1 VSTPG
6 AGRVEQLPLFPL
18 GTVLT
23 PGMPLSLHVFEP
35 RYRKLVADL
44 LNDQDPR
51 APEFG
56 VVALRGG
63 WEVGELQDL
72 HEVGTTARVTDV
84 LPLADGR
91 CDLSAIGERRFVIE
105 QLDTASRPYL
115 MATVRWLAE
124 PDGQLSAGLLLGTQR
139 AMQRHRA
146 ALARL
151 NVNYAEP
158 ADDEPAGTDSA
169 GAAGNADTPGT
180 DSTAGPAG
188 SADDGASPAGMNPA
202 GLNPATL
209 NPTVARALSYAVAR
223 QSWLPLADRQL
234 LLACPDTATR
244 LREARAILR
253 RESELVSQL
262 RAVPV
267 TAAAF
272 RS

>member
-1 VSTPG
+1 
-6 AGRVEQLPLFPL
+6 
-18 GTVLT
+18 
-23 PGMPLSLHVFEP
+23 MPLSLHVFEP

-72 HEVGTTARVTDV
+72 HEVGTAARVTDV

-105 QLDTASRPYL
+105 QLDTTSRPYL
-115 MATVRWLAE
+115 MATVRWLTE
-124 PDGQLSAGLLLGTQR
+124 PDGQLSAGLVLGAQR
-139 AMQRHRA
+139 AMQRHRS

-151 NVNYAEP
+151 NVNYAE
-158 ADDEPAGTDSA
+158 AEEPAGGEPADPA
-169 GAAGNADTPGT
+169 GAGTPETAGTVETADTG
-180 DSTAGPAG
+180 TAGAG
-188 SADDGASPAGMNPA
+188 PVGEGSRPA
-202 GLNPATL
+202 GLS
-209 NPTVARALSYAVAR
+209 PTVARALSYAVAR
-223 QSWLPLADRQL
+223 QSWLPLADRQH
-234 LLACPDTATR
+234 LLACPDTASR

-272 RS
+272 RN

>member
-1 VSTPG
+1 MSTPG

-56 VVALRGG
+56 VVALRAG

-72 HEVGTTARVTDV
+72 HEVGTAARVTDV

-105 QLDTASRPYL
+105 QLDTTSRPYL
-115 MATVRWLAE
+115 MGTVRWLAE

-139 AMQRHRA
+139 AMQRHRS

-158 ADDEPAGTDSA
+158 DADEEPTGTDSAGSDSAGTDSA
-169 GAAGNADTPGT
+169 GLSSPSGL
-180 DSTAGPAG
+180 AGPAG
-188 SADDGASPAGMNPA
+188 DGASPAG
-202 GLNPATL
+202 LNPADL

-223 QSWLPLADRQL
+223 QSWLPLADRQR
-234 LLACPDTATR
+234 LLACPDTASR
-244 LREARAILR
+244 LREARVILR

-262 RAVPV
+262 HAVPV

-272 RS
+272 RT

>member
-1 VSTPG
+1 MSTPG

-72 HEVGTTARVTDV
+72 HEVGTAARVTDV

-91 CDLSAIGERRFVIE
+91 CDLSAIGERRFAIE
-105 QLDTASRPYL
+105 QLDTDSRPYL

-139 AMQRHRA
+139 AMQRHRS

-158 ADDEPAGTDSA
+158 DADDEPAGTDS
-169 GAAGNADTPGT
+169 PG
-180 DSTAGPAG
+180 SSSSSPSEPAG
-188 SADDGASPAGMNPA
+188 DGPSPAS
-202 GLNPATL
+202 LNPA
-209 NPTVARALSYAVAR
+209 VARALSYAVAR
-223 QSWLPLADRQL
+223 QSWLPLADRQR
-234 LLACPDTATR
+234 LLACPDTASR

-272 RS
+272 RN

>member
-6 AGRVEQLPLFPL
+6 AGPVEQLPLFPL

-72 HEVGTTARVTDV
+72 HEVGTAARVTDV

-115 MATVRWLAE
+115 MATVRWLTE
-124 PDGQLSAGLLLGTQR
+124 PDGQLSAGLLFGAQR
-139 AMQRHRA
+139 AMQRHRS

-158 ADDEPAGTDSA
+158 AAEDEAGGEPADPAGGEPPRPAPPDPA
-169 GAAGNADTPGT
+169 GAGTGDSSPRPG
-180 DSTAGPAG
+180 G
-188 SADDGASPAGMNPA
+188 
-202 GLNPATL
+202 L

-223 QSWLPLADRQL
+223 QSWLPLADRQR
-234 LLACPDTATR
+234 LLACPDTASR

-253 RESELVSQL
+253 RESELVLQL